1 VNARSTFVSH
11 IEPAKLMEPGQR
23 PLDDPA
29 RPAEATAVVGAA
41 LGQLRFDTP
50 ATKRVAVRL
59 RIIPAV
65 ALHQVRLAPRAAR
78 AAAKRGNAVDEW
90 QQLRDVVAVGPSQP
104 RRKRNPLRVSE
115 KVMFRPRLTA
125 IGRVR
130 SSFFPPRSARMEEL
144 STRARAKSS
153 WPRWRKSASRTA
165 WRRRQTPA
173 RCQRTKRRQ
182 HVLPDPQPIS
192 FGSICHGSPLRKTN
206 RIPVSAARSGT
217 RGRPILLNRRR
228 GGFGNRGSMRLH
240 KASSIS
246 RWARCDRLAAGHA
259 TVPRWPE
266 KYKRHVNYF

>member
-1 VNARSTFVSH
+1 VNARSTFIAH
-11 IEPAKLMEPGQR
+11 IQPAKLMEPGQR

-29 RPAEATAVVGAA
+29 RPTEATAMGGAA
-41 LGQLRFDTP
+41 FGQLRFDPP
-50 ATKRVAVRL
+50 APQRVAVGL

-65 ALHQVRLAPRAAR
+65 ALHEVRLASWAAR
-78 AAAKRGNAVDEW
+78 SAAERGNAVDEG
-90 QQLRDVVAVGPSQP
+90 QQLGNVVSVGPGHP
-104 RRKRNPLRVSE
+104 RCKRNPLRVSE

-153 WPRWRKSASRTA
+153 CPRWRNSASSIACNRC
-165 WRRRQTPA
+165 QTPA
-173 RCQRTKRRQ
+173 RCQRTRRRQ

-192 FGSICHGSPLRKTN
+192 FGSICHGSPLRRTN

-217 RGRPILLNRRR
+217 RGRPIALNCRR

-259 TVPRWPE
+259 TVPRWLE
-266 KYKRHVNYF
+266 KYKGHVSYF